1 MIEHTTK
8 IQLAYGIRDEEWGIY
23 CTELGSIYR
32 QKPQEIDFFSALA
45 TVGRVLNEYQF
56 FYCTAGQGVY
66 RHPGGEMEI
75 RDGTFITIL
84 PNIRHWII
92 PASKQSDAEPSR
104 PDDRWS
110 ANYVTFDGRLARTLV
125 GEKSAEP
132 PSWVRQIGIREP
144 LVSAFR
150 RLREIAETQG
160 PFFQNILGSLVLE
173 IFAHTLSYEGSQ
185 VHDTAELE
193 ILEKAKAILI
203 ESLYRRLDMEQVAE
217 SLGVSYKAFG
227 DLFRSYLGM
236 TPYQYFLNLKI
247 NKAKELLASG
257 SYSVKEV
264 SYKLAFQ
271 TPYYFSRFFKIKTGT
286 APSKWNGLDLEDI

>member
-1 MIEHTTK
+1 MIEHATK

-23 CTELGSIYR
+23 CTEVGSFYKL
-32 QKPQEIDFFSALA
+32 KPQEIDFFSSPLS
-45 TVGRVLNEYQF
+45 VGRVLNEYQF
-56 FYCTAGQGVY
+56 FYCTGGQGLY

-75 RDGTFITIL
+75 KEGSFITIL
-84 PNIRHWII
+84 PNLRHWII
-92 PASKQSDAEPSR
+92 PGSKSSESGFSRSDE
-104 PDDRWS
+104 RWS
-110 ANYVTFDGRLARTLV
+110 ATYVTFDGRLGRALI
-125 GEKSAEP
+125 GDKSVKST
-132 PSWVRQIGIREP
+132 SWVRSIGIREP
-144 LVSAFR
+144 IVSAFR
-150 RLREIAETQG
+150 RLREVAETQG
-160 PFFQNILGSLVLE
+160 PFFQNILGSIVLE
-173 IFAHTLSYEGSQ
+173 IFALTLSYEGSQ
-185 VHDTAELE
+185 IHDKAELE
-193 ILEKAKAILI
+193 VLEKAKAVLT

-217 SLGVSYKAFG
+217 SLDVSYKAFG

-236 TPYQYFLNLKI
+236 SPYQYFLNLKI

>member
-1 MIEHTTK
+1 MTEHTTK

-23 CTELGSIYR
+23 CTEVGSIYKL
-32 QKPQEIDFFSALA
+32 KPQEIDFFSVLS

-75 RDGTFITIL
+75 KEGSFITIL
-84 PNIRHWII
+84 PNVRHWII
-92 PASKQSDAEPSR
+92 PGSPSAELDSSR
-104 PDDRWS
+104 PDERWS
-110 ANYVTFDGRLARTLV
+110 AVYVTFDGRLGRTLI
-125 GEKSAEP
+125 GNKSAEP
-132 PSWVRQIGIREP
+132 TSWVRSIGVREP
-144 LVSAFR
+144 IVSAFR
-150 RLREIAETQG
+150 RLRDIAEVQG
-160 PFFQNILGSLVLE
+160 PFFQNILGSIVLE
-173 IFAHTLSYEGSQ
+173 IFAYTLSYEGSQ
-185 VHDTAELE
+185 VHDRAELE
-193 ILEKAKAILI
+193 ILEKAKAILT